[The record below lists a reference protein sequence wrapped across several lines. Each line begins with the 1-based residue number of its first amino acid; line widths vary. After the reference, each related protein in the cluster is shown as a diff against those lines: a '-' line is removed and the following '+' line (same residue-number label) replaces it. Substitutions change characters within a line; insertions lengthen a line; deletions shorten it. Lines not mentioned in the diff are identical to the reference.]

1 MRRDVNLYW
10 CGQTASAFGSVFTA
24 IALPVVALTDLG
36 ATPGEVGVIGAA
48 ATVPGI
54 VLGLLAGALADR
66 VARPRRAM
74 LLLDLL
80 SAAAVGAVALGL
92 RQGVASIGWLIG
104 LGLVQGF
111 LGVLLASLYFVHLRQ
126 LVGAQAIGQ
135 ARARLQAGQFG
146 AALAGRI
153 LAGPVIA
160 LFGSSAALATDG
172 ASYLLSALALASMR
186 SPDRTAA
193 LPRAAAPRQGVRGA
207 AAGLRFF
214 AAHPFHRALLLFM
227 VAPAAALAGAA
238 TLTGPFLL
246 RTVHLPVGVY
256 GLAFVLS
263 GVMGLTGS
271 AVAGRLLHPGRDAR
285 LTVLVCFGGA
295 LLSSVLLPV
304 AAGPLPLAVVCAAL
318 GIGLPVL
325 FGAVA
330 NVALVSVLATDVP
343 EAVMGRAMAALQVV
357 TSATALVGALAG
369 GFLGDLLGVR
379 SALWVLIGAALLVIG
394 AVGPSAARAARD
406 LRAADR
412 RAAAADGP
420 HPDTPDAH
428 GTDAGEPDA
437 AAAGPATATTV

>member
-10 CGQTASAFGSVFTA
+10 CGQTASAFGSVFTT

-36 ATPGEVGVIGAA
+36 ATAGEVGLISAA

-54 VLGLLAGALADR
+54 VFGLLAGVLADR
-66 VARPRRAM
+66 AARPRRAM

-92 RQGVASIGWLIG
+92 RHGVASIGWLTG

-111 LGVLLASLYFVHLRQ
+111 LGVLLGSLYFVHLRH

-135 ARARLQAGQFG
+135 TRARLQAGQFG

-160 LFGSSAALATDG
+160 LFGGAAALGTDA
-172 ASYLLSALALASMR
+172 ASYLLSALALAGMR

-193 LPRAAAPRQGVRGA
+193 PPRTETRREGIRGA
-207 AAGLRFF
+207 AAGMRFF
-214 AAHPFHRALLLFM
+214 AGHPFHRALLLF
-227 VAPAAALAGAA
+227 VAAPAAALAGAA

-271 AVAGRLLHPGRDAR
+271 ALAERLLRPGRDAR
-285 LTVLVCFGGA
+285 LTVLVCFAGA

-304 AAGPLPLAVVCAAL
+304 AAGPLPLAALCAAL

-330 NVALVSVLATDVP
+330 NVALVSVLATDVA
-343 EAVMGRAMAALQVV
+343 EAMMGRAMAALQVV

-379 SALWVLIGAALLVIG
+379 AALWMLAGAGLLVIG
-394 AVGPSAARAARD
+394 AVGPSAARAARG
-406 LRAADR
+406 LRAAH
-412 RAAAADGP
+412 ADADAPGTDGA
-420 HPDTPDAH
+420 DTP
-428 GTDAGEPDA
+428 
-437 AAAGPATATTV
+437 AAGPAAATGA